1 MASNDF
7 IPQGEPT
14 PNATPSPEQP
24 DDDNE
29 GRRGC
34 PTCFV
39 LDDAA
44 SSFDLANAID
54 ERLAKLS
61 GLLALLRDKSP
72 SDHNQEEINSTFWAL
87 SDMVDETH
95 LLFDRYVESVR
106 KEGKP

>member
-1 MASNDF
+1 MAENST
-7 IPQGEPT
+7 PTGEPT
-14 PNATPSPEQP
+14 PDATPSPEQP

-54 ERLAKLS
+54 ERLMKLS

-72 SDHNQEEINSTFWAL
+72 SEYNQEEVNSTFWAL
-87 SDMVDETH
+87 GDLVDETR
-95 LLFDRYVESVR
+95 LLFDRYSKLMR
-106 KEGKP
+106 REGKP